1 MLNKIVTG
9 GVIAAVGGVV
19 TSYMQTSHA
28 IENWQGYAALGI
40 MTSLLFAVRMLAEK
54 KGSFR
59 PILSKAIAGVL
70 YSGIFLCFLFAFGQF
85 YDEIGETVI
94 FVYSIFD

>member
-28 IENWQGYAALGI
+28 IDNWQGYAALGI
-40 MTSLLFAVRMLAEK
+40 MTSLLFAVRILAEK

-59 PILSKAIAGVL
+59 PVLSRAIAGVL
-70 YSGIFLCFLFAFGQF
+70 YSGIALCGLFIFGH
-85 YDEIGETVI
+85 YHKEIGETVMFI
-94 FVYSIFD
+94 YSVFD